1 MSNPINTTTTR
12 ATGRAFVAAI
22 VGALIAW
29 GTTKWGKL
37 NTGTF
42 AALTPVVSGVYYTA
56 ISTIEKKYPKFGW
69 LLGTLPQPKAPQV
82 LPSSEPMPVKKATA
96 KKVQA
101 VKKATPKKK

>member
-1 MSNPINTTTTR
+1 MSTPLNTTTTR

-22 VGALIAW
+22 VGAIVAW
-29 GTTKWGKL
+29 GASKWGKL

-42 AALTPVVSGVYYTA
+42 AVLTPVVSGLYYTV
-56 ISTIEKKYPKFGW
+56 ISTLEKKYPKFGW

-101 VKKATPKKK
+101 AKKATPKKK